1 MPQRPHGSR
10 LEQGCDSSS
19 TGVFKYHLSK
29 EKSCGL
35 LNDCTHTNVASDS
48 QIAG

>member
-1 MPQRPHGSR
+1 MPQMPHGSQ

-19 TGVFKYHLSK
+19 TGVFKCHLSK

-35 LNDCTHTNVASDS
+35 LNDCTRTNVASDG
-48 QIAG
+48 QIDG